1 MSYPDSFRQELSC
14 YPLGTKST
22 LNMATGFDLRAPG
35 VLCSPTVSFTTCHTL
50 WTPQIT
56 QLS

>member
-1 MSYPDSFRQELSC
+1 MSYPDSFSQELSC

-22 LNMATGFDLRAPG
+22 LNMATGLDLRAPG
-35 VLCSPTVSFTTCHTL
+35 VLCSLTVFSTCHTL

-56 QLS
+56 QLP